1 MLIEDLGLFIKQI
14 GESTYKTLTKSN
26 DDDSVQM
33 DGIVPDEGIEGIDE
47 SVIRHLKESA
57 YNIEEDV

>member
-33 DGIVPDEGIEGIDE
+33 DGIVPDEGIDE